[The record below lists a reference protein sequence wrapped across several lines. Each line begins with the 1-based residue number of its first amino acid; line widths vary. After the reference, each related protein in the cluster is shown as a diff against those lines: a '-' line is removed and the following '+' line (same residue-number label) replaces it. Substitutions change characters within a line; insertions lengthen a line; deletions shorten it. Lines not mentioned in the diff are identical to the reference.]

1 MHIGARIRDFR
12 KQKGFSQRDIEAR
25 TGLMAAYISRIEN
38 GYKRPSLKTLHKF
51 AAGLEVPLYRFF
63 YEGEEEPEPLANNGE
78 GSALDRSVNAGHRM
92 GRDARFVQ
100 KLHTL
105 CGQLAR
111 GERQVLLTVARSLA
125 SRQSDVPVKDRDR
138 SGGANSTRT
147 NDHLEAVET
156 QSEITGR
163 KAVSK

>member
-63 YEGEEEPEPLANNGE
+63 YEGEEEPEPFADNGG
-78 GSALDRSVNAGHRM
+78 GSALNRSVSAGYRM
-92 GRDARFVQ
+92 GRNSRFVQ
-100 KLHTL
+100 KLQTL

-125 SRQSDVPVKDRDR
+125 SRHSDVPMKKQG
-138 SGGANSTRT
+138 SGGANSTRA